1 MFIPFSPIL
10 IAGEESRRLLSVTLR
25 FEKKVRRRLRN
36 ESINITFPVQCALI
50 SVLMEG
56 LWLMARAVGLRCSM
70 RNRSL
75 RFAGDR
81 LSVNGY
87 R

>member
-1 MFIPFSPIL
+1 MFIPFLPIL
-10 IAGEESRRLLSVTLR
+10 TAGEQSRWLLSVTLR

-36 ESINITFPVQCALI
+36 ESINIASPVQCALI

-56 LWLMARAVGLRCSM
+56 LWWVAEAVGFRCRT